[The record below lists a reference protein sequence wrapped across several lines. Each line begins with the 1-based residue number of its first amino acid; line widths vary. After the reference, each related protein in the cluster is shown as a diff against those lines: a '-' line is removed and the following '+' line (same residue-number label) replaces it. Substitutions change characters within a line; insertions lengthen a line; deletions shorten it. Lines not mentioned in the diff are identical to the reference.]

1 MDIKTMKKILLK
13 PERIEVLQNPD
24 DLITDYLQKGPV
36 TAPYLTPIIGMST
49 AGIEKKLKRLE
60 SNGLV
65 KSSIQRVKY
74 KGNIKLMRVYQKT

>member
-1 MDIKTMKKILLK
+1 MNKRPYKILTQDDL
-13 PERIEVLQNPD
+13 EVLPNIDEEIQIM
-24 DLITDYLQKGPV
+24 LAKGKML
-36 TAPYLTPIIGMST
+36 TAPYLAPIIGMST

-74 KGNIKLMRVYQKT
+74 KGNVKLMRVYERVT